1 MCKAIELELFH
12 NMYLC
17 IFFFKPDHIFACI
30 PSLENDYEMLC
41 VQYSYKVFFSKMIFT
56 IKYTKCEY
64 NKRFLLSKMTSSM

>member
-1 MCKAIELELFH
+1 
-12 NMYLC
+12 MYV
-17 IFFFKPDHIFACI
+17 FFFFLKLNHIFACI

-64 NKRFLLSKMTSSM
+64 NDRFLLSEMTSSR